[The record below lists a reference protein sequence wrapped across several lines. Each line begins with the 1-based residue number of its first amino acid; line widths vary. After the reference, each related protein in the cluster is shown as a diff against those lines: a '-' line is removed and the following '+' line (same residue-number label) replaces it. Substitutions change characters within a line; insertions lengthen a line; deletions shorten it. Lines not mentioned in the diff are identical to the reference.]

1 MRNGDWSE
9 MGLTSIPC
17 CKVSW
22 NGEDPG
28 CLKRDCPTY
37 REIERDRSKSLRLD
51 ENDPDERDYLRGATS
66 ASRAVLD
73 GMAGAPRIREDDER
87 LRRTRLAA
95 IELQGV
101 VEGARLSGVE
111 ELMMLVR
118 YLPAKFIA
126 AYLMLI
132 DAAFGETSLGSGT
145 GAGVEGSGREYGT
158 RSGVQVKS
166 EVKGYRDGAH
176 KSGKSSS
183 DMGIPIRSE
192 KALEDL
198 EKIKKRL
205 RQIAR
210 EIQNSLS
217 TDTVLA
223 VSRRRCSGR
232 CARLG
237 DVEWL
242 FCPNCGGPMT
252 DVVRKKKK

>member
-1 MRNGDWSE
+1 MRNGDWSG

-37 REIERDRSKSLRLD
+37 REIESDRSKSLSLN
-51 ENDPDERDYLRGATS
+51 ENDPDEREALRGPVS

-73 GMAGAPRIREDDER
+73 GQRGAPRVREDDAR
-87 LRRTRLAA
+87 LQKQREQAVRLDEALRDKRLA
-95 IELQGV
+95 
-101 VEGARLSGVE
+101 GVE
-111 ELMMLVR
+111 ELEILIR
-118 YLPAKFIA
+118 NLPEKFIT

-132 DAAFGETSLGSGT
+132 DRGVGERALGSGT

-166 EVKGYRDGAH
+166 EVTGYRGGAQR
-176 KSGKSSS
+176 SGKSSA
-183 DMGIPIRSE
+183 DVGIPIRSE
-192 KALEDL
+192 KALEEL
-198 EKIKKRL
+198 GRLKKRL
-205 RQIAR
+205 RGMAR
-210 EIQNSLS
+210 EILVSLS
-217 TDTVLA
+217 DGDTEP

-252 DVVRKKKK
+252 DVIGKKKK